1 MTHTN
6 KQRKERKMSGIKR
19 LGYSK
24 KEAVEAT
31 TLSLRSIDNLIATGK
46 LKAMKAGSRVIISA
60 DSLES
65 FIKKGTMKLRGVK
78 DPRSPE
84 GKDIVIQMMPEVA
97 KLFHALPRKI
107 DCPTVFYHFPKTSRL
122 CKLFKQWTAET
133 GVEGLSW
140 RRLRNT
146 GISRMYES
154 GMAENVIHSQVGH
167 SSREITKR
175 YNCPSEDYKKRE
187 LQKYNN
193 SLPTDTTTDTRVM
206 GN

>member
-1 MTHTN
+1 
-6 KQRKERKMSGIKR
+6 
-19 LGYSK
+19 
-24 KEAVEAT
+24 
-31 TLSLRSIDNLIATGK
+31 
-46 LKAMKAGSRVIISA
+46 
-60 DSLES
+60 
-65 FIKKGTMKLRGVK
+65 
-78 DPRSPE
+78 
-84 GKDIVIQMMPEVA
+84 MMPEVA
-97 KLFHALPRKI
+97 KLLHALPRKI
-107 DCPTVFYHFPKTSRL
+107 DCPTVFYDFPKTSRL
-122 CKLFKQWTAET
+122 CKLFKQWTAEA
-133 GVEGLSW
+133 GVAGLSW

-154 GMAENVIHSQVGH
+154 GMAENVIQSQVGH